1 MANALT
7 TLNPE
12 LWSARTQSYIRKSGV
27 FMAIANMEER
37 SKLSVGDTVHRPYT
51 SDFQVNDYTKG
62 TDVSIQDI
70 SGTDEYLSVA
80 TTKEISFYV
89 DDIDKI
95 QNLYNAADIRS
106 GQAGY
111 RLANEMDGAF
121 FQEVENATYDF
132 DDGDIGGSAWSPIT
146 LSASN
151 AVKTASLVKA
161 MMNKA
166 SIEWDRPR
174 DLVVD
179 PASASFIEQ
188 QVVANGFNTADLTLK
203 NGYAGD
209 FLGFKVFV
217 SNNLLHESVSTNTG
231 NVSADDTYTI
241 GWVTFTFKA
250 SPSAAG
256 EVDVVSDAETSFDNL
271 TLAINGGAVGSIY
284 IALSDA
290 DRATLTNLKAVASNT
305 ATVLTVKTSGNPAVA
320 EVLAN
325 VTTATTIVKCLAERR
340 GAIDMVIQKM
350 PTTQINKSP
359 LKTGYNFITYN
370 LYGKKTFNE
379 GANRMVELNVT
390 AQ

>member
-132 DDGDIGGSAWSPIT
+132 DDGDIGGSA
-146 LSASN
+146 
-151 AVKTASLVKA
+151 
-161 MMNKA
+161 
-166 SIEWDRPR
+166 
-174 DLVVD
+174 
-179 PASASFIEQ
+179 
-188 QVVANGFNTADLTLK
+188 
-203 NGYAGD
+203 
-209 FLGFKVFV
+209 
-217 SNNLLHESVSTNTG
+217 
-231 NVSADDTYTI
+231 
-241 GWVTFTFKA
+241 
-250 SPSAAG
+250 
-256 EVDVVSDAETSFDNL
+256 
-271 TLAINGGAVGSIY
+271 
-284 IALSDA
+284 
-290 DRATLTNLKAVASNT
+290 
-305 ATVLTVKTSGNPAVA
+305 
-320 EVLAN
+320 
-325 VTTATTIVKCLAERR
+325 
-340 GAIDMVIQKM
+340 
-350 PTTQINKSP
+350 
-359 LKTGYNFITYN
+359 
-370 LYGKKTFNE
+370 
-379 GANRMVELNVT
+379 
-390 AQ
+390 